1 MMLKL
6 LTDRLQLTSLVDADI
21 DISIELWTDPN
32 VVKYIC
38 DAETE
43 EEIRAGMP
51 DSTRRGCNG
60 CIGIWCV
67 ADRVT
72 SEKYG
77 SAYLLPLPIEE
88 DDYDFSRLIPDQLPE
103 GDIELGYFL
112 KPSAWGKGYAT
123 EIARR
128 LLEFAFRES
137 PLEELVASVHHENLA
152 SKKVLEKSGFIY
164 SGRTLCYGAVTP
176 IYRIS
181 RAGWDDMRRSSSV
194 S

>member
-1 MMLKL
+1 
-6 LTDRLQLTSLVDADI
+6 
-21 DISIELWTDPN
+21 
-32 VVKYIC
+32 
-38 DAETE
+38 
-43 EEIRAGMP
+43 MP
-51 DSTRRGCNG
+51 KPKKRFEPGCQTRPGEAATAVLGCNG

-112 KPSAWGKGYAT
+112 KPSA
-123 EIARR
+123 IARR

-137 PLEELVASVHHENLA
+137 PLEELVASVHDENLA

>member
-1 MMLKL
+1 MIM
-6 LTDRLQLTSLVDADI
+6 TSA
-21 DISIELWTDPN
+21 
-32 VVKYIC
+32 
-38 DAETE
+38 
-43 EEIRAGMP
+43 
-51 DSTRRGCNG
+51 
-60 CIGIWCV
+60 
-67 ADRVT
+67 
-72 SEKYG
+72 
-77 SAYLLPLPIEE
+77 
-88 DDYDFSRLIPDQLPE
+88 LPE

-123 EIARR
+123 DIARR

-137 PLEELVASVHHENLA
+137 PLEELVASVHDENLASKKVLEKSGFASVHHENLA

-181 RAGWDDMRRSSSV
+181 RAGWDEMRRSFSV